1 MDWTEILLLIDLRT
15 VTGFRLKY
23 LEHFLSLYDKQTPTV
38 QAMLMRA
45 SDPRFRIHTLRATR
59 ADPETLERENRD
71 TCQLYRYYFFY

>member
-1 MDWTEILLLIDLRT
+1 MDCTEILLLIDLRT
-15 VTGFRLKY
+15 TGFRLKY
-23 LEHFLSLYDKQTPTV
+23 LEHFLSRYDKQTPTV

>member
-15 VTGFRLKY
+15 TGFRLKY
-23 LEHFLSLYDKQTPTV
+23 LEHFLSRYDKQTPTV

-45 SDPRFRIHTLRATR
+45 SDPRFRLHPLRATR
-59 ADPETLERENRD
+59 VDPENLEREDRD